1 MNPMDFWLSSTFW
14 QVAVIVAAA
23 GALHASFQLGVS
35 VLTSLSAHSFGN
47 KKSTNHLLGLGGS
60 YILGTFC
67 GVLVLGLSLT
77 YALRLIPEPASMLW
91 AVICG
96 IGAGVGVAVLLFYYR
111 TGRGT
116 MLWLPRP
123 AAEYLLDRIKVTKQS
138 IEAFALGLIT
148 VVAELP
154 FIAVPLLI
162 VAMLF
167 RGQTSDHGL
176 IGLVSYGIIA
186 TLPLVILVCLIG
198 SGKKLSVIQKW
209 RENNKGFLQ
218 FAAGVGL
225 IVVCLYLFSLY
236 CLGAA

>member
-47 KKSTNHLLGLGGS
+47 KKSTNHLLGLGSS

-77 YALRLIPEPASMLW
+77 YALSLIPEPASMLW
-91 AVICG
+91 AIVCG
-96 IGAGVGVAVLLFYYR
+96 VGAGVGVAVLLFYYR
-111 TGRGT
+111 SGQGT
-116 MLWLPRP
+116 MLWLPRS
-123 AAEYLLDRIKVTKQS
+123 AAAYLLDRIKVTKQS

-154 FIAVPLLI
+154 FIAVPLFI
-162 VAMLF
+162 IAMLF
-167 RGQTSDHGL
+167 RNQTANHGL
-176 IGLVSYGIIA
+176 IGLISYSIIA
-186 TLPLVILVCLIG
+186 TLPLVVVTCLIG
-198 SGKKLSVIQKW
+198 SGTKLSMIQKW
-209 RENNKGFLQ
+209 REGNKGFLQ

-225 IVVCLYLFSLY
+225 IVVCLYLFSQY
-236 CLGAA
+236 CLEAS